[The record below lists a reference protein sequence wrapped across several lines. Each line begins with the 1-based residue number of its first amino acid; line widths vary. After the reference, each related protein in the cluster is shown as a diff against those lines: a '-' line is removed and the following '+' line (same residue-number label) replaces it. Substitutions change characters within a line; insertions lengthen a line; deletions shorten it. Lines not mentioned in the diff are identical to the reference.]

1 MNILSRCGE
10 TKDKEGKMTIKKVFT
25 SVSCECG
32 HESIVIEP
40 QDFTDLSQGIYF
52 SIFAFAYHKP
62 SFWHRFRHIWYTLK
76 TGQPYTDQ
84 VCLSVDKVKELVKYL
99 DNFITLAEL
108 ETKHT
113 NKKRKK

>member
-1 MNILSRCGE
+1 MASKKEFIQIPCDCGSE
-10 TKDKEGKMTIKKVFT
+10 
-25 SVSCECG
+25 
-32 HESIVIEP
+32 HIVMEP
-40 QDFTDLSQGIYF
+40 QDFDDFSQGIYL
-52 SIFAFAYHKP
+52 SIWSRAYDKP

-84 VCLSVDKVKELVKYL
+84 VCLNVDKVKELVKYL